1 MTRLATGSSGIN
13 ALVEADR
20 DSRARRRGH
29 FGYIARLPMA
39 DLVIGSRRQ
48 GPPRTWRAAFFAAL
62 LVVGALVVA
71 WFIYRRSVSY
81 DMPGGTPPRDPVAIA
96 PTEGGLPPRLG
107 YGDASLSWAGPIAVL
122 RAGGDPHTIGAAQ
135 GRLLGSAVADAT
147 RGFRAAIEDSVDR
160 GGLFG
165 GWTHGMKVA
174 WRHRFID
181 DGIPDAQKRAIAG
194 VVRGAA
200 AAGAPVTYQTLI
212 RQQAALDVGAP
223 APWTAETGLRQLTRA
238 LTIVMPQPT
247 PGRVWVGRAF
257 SLPGIADGGD
267 AIADAP
273 LVSFVRPAGRKAWAS
288 VGWASLVGVVTGI
301 NQDGLVVT
309 VQPAQ
314 AADVQPTRTARPI
327 ALLARDV
334 LERAGTL
341 DEAIKAIQETPTLG
355 AASFAIVDGKS
366 GRWAIVERSPTHSA
380 VRRDPGDAAVGDVL
394 RMSPFDDDPR
404 NDRAQRIAAA
414 PARIARATRLA
425 RSAPADALAAAA
437 VLRDDRGADEAPLP
451 PGHRA
456 AIDDPS
462 SVHVVLIDPG
472 AMVLY
477 VSETG
482 TADGRLRAFDLR
494 HELGGDGLRASP
506 PPDLPPDLD
515 ADRDRA
521 RAVRAAR
528 GDVRAARRA
537 LRDGSSG
544 RAAEAIAR
552 ALARVPN
559 LPEALELAGRIAR
572 RRGDDTGGRALW
584 QRWLDGTADDPGAEQ
599 EIRAVLGL

>member
-1 MTRLATGSSGIN
+1 
-13 ALVEADR
+13 
-20 DSRARRRGH
+20 
-29 FGYIARLPMA
+29 MA

-62 LVVGALVVA
+62 LVLGALIVA

-81 DMPGGTPPRDPVAIA
+81 DVPGGTPPRDPVAVA
-96 PTEGGLPPRLG
+96 PADGAQPPRLG
-107 YGDASLSWAGPIAVL
+107 YGEASLAWAGPIAVL
-122 RAGGDPHTIGAAQ
+122 RAAGDPHTIGAAQ
-135 GRLLGSAVADAT
+135 GRLLGRAVADGT
-147 RGFRAAIEDSVDR
+147 RSFQPAIDHSVDN

-194 VVRGAA
+194 LVRGARS
-200 AAGAPVTYQTLI
+200 AGAAVSYETLL
-212 RQQAALDVGAP
+212 REQASLDVGAP
-223 APWTAETGLRQLTRA
+223 APWTAEVGLRQLSRA
-238 LTIVMPQPT
+238 LTVVMPQPI
-247 PGRVWVGRAF
+247 PGRVWVGRSF
-257 SLPGIADGGD
+257 SLPGLGDGGD
-267 AIADAP
+267 AIAAAP
-273 LVSFVRPAGRKAWAS
+273 IVSFVRPAGRKAWAG
-288 VGWASLVGVVTGI
+288 VGWANLVGVVTGV

-341 DEAIKAIQETPTLG
+341 DEAIKLIQETPPLG

-380 VRRDPGDAAVGDVL
+380 VRRDPGEAAVGDVL
-394 RMSPFDDDPR
+394 GMSPFDDDPR
-404 NDRAQRIAAA
+404 NDRARRIAAA
-414 PARIARATRLA
+414 PSRIQRASRLG

-437 VLRDDRGADEAPLP
+437 VLRDDRGPDESPLP
-451 PGHRA
+451 PGHRG
-456 AIDDPS
+456 AIDDAS

-494 HELGGDGLRASP
+494 HELAGDGLRASP
-506 PPDLPPDLD
+506 PPDVP
-515 ADRDRA
+515 ADGEAERERA

-528 GDVRAARRA
+528 ADVRAARRA
-537 LRDGSSG
+537 LRDGSG
-544 RAAEAIAR
+544 ARAAEAVAR
-552 ALARVPN
+552 ALARVPT

-572 RRGDDTGGRALW
+572 RRGDDAGGRALW
-584 QRWLDGTADDPGAEQ
+584 QKWIDGGPDDPGTEQ